1 MEAGCVYTIFA
12 GVNGAGK
19 STLYLSME
27 EELSNQERV
36 NSDEI
41 LKNFGGNWKNQ
52 EDQAKAMKEAIRKIK
67 FCLDNKI
74 SFNQETTLT
83 GNSILKNISIA
94 RKQGYRI
101 HMYYVGVDNVD
112 IAIKRV
118 ALRERKG
125 GHGISEADIRRRYI
139 NSMENLYKAIPMC
152 DTVRIFDNT
161 YKFKSVAFFQNG
173 HLLEHTAKCRWFQE
187 NILFREN
194 VPER

>member
-19 STLYLSME
+19 STLYLSMK

-67 FCLDNKI
+67 YCLDNKI

-83 GNSILKNISIA
+83 GNSI
-94 RKQGYRI
+94 
-101 HMYYVGVDNVD
+101 
-112 IAIKRV
+112 
-118 ALRERKG
+118 
-125 GHGISEADIRRRYI
+125 
-139 NSMENLYKAIPMC
+139 
-152 DTVRIFDNT
+152 
-161 YKFKSVAFFQNG
+161 
-173 HLLEHTAKCRWFQE
+173 
-187 NILFREN
+187 
-194 VPER
+194 